1 MRQVAGRHSVP
12 ITTTTTHSVPVAVC
26 NCRCLGS
33 ASAGHATT
41 TSRRTT
47 NDPAMVVMKCPAD
60 DRRLDCTWAPLAQ
73 TAAAAVSLAITAKE
87 RERTNQWT

>member
-26 NCRCLGS
+26 NCRCLG
-33 ASAGHATT
+33 SAGHATT